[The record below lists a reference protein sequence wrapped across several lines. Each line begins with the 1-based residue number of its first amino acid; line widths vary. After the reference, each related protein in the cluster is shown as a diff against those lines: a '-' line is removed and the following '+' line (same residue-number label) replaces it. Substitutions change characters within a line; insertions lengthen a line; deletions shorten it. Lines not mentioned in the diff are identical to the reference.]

1 MFPALAAMR
10 YVFVNWKKGDSDP
23 CIANV
28 SVDAVW
34 EKVRPLLYQKKLFKS
49 KILMLIELPKSKD
62 IMENPMGF
70 PTSFELPIIKDLTK
84 YKNTLYAPAHVTT
97 NWDEYK
103 THLASV
109 RPSFKPRVLLMGH
122 DMSEIENITLM
133 ALGGVVREMNGIPY
147 YL

>member
-1 MFPALAAMR
+1 
-10 YVFVNWKKGDSDP
+10 
-23 CIANV
+23 
-28 SVDAVW
+28 
-34 EKVRPLLYQKKLFKS
+34 
-49 KILMLIELPKSKD
+49 MLNELPKSKD

-97 NWDEYK
+97 NWDGYK

-147 YL
+147 YLLVGPQNVHLTLEAIERVIIESGV